1 MTLKDYQNHWA
12 AHLKDQYPSEEI
24 RSLLIMGLRHRLN
37 WTAVDLV
44 LRQDVEIP
52 PEDLLWLDDAL
63 QRLKN
68 KQPMQQIMG
77 YTWFCDA
84 KFLVSSKALIPRPE
98 TEELVLYLRQKLQ
111 SSQVKEA
118 LDIGTGSGCIAL
130 SLAVVMPETQWWA
143 WDVSSEA
150 LALAQK
156 NQAQF
161 QQKVRWGQRDIFE
174 PWGGQNFDLIVS
186 NPPYIPE
193 DEQDIMDKNVLEYEP
208 HLALFVPSN
217 DPLRFY
223 RVISTQGLKYLNPNG
238 ELYFECH
245 YNYTQVVAQLM
256 KSLGYTQVNSWKDQ
270 WGKWRFVSG
279 IRP

>member
-1 MTLKDYQNHWA
+1 MTLKAYQKHWGNS
-12 AHLKDQYPSEEI
+12 LKNEYPSEEI
-24 RSLLIMGLRHRLN
+24 RSLLVMGLRHRLN
-37 WTAVDLV
+37 WSAVDLV

-52 PEDLLWLDDAL
+52 SEDALWLNDAL
-63 QRLKN
+63 QRLK
-68 KQPMQQIMG
+68 KRQPMQQIMG

-84 KFLVSSKALIPRPE
+84 KFRVNSKALIPRPE
-98 TEELVLYLRQKLQ
+98 TEELVLYLRHKLR

-161 QQKVRWGQRDIFE
+161 QQQVRWGQRDIFD
-174 PWGGQNFDLIVS
+174 PWPDQNFDLIIS

-193 DEQDIMDKNVLEYEP
+193 DEQNIMDKNVLEYEP
-208 HLALFVPSN
+208 HLALFVPTN

-223 RVISTQGLKYLNPNG
+223 RIISTQGLKHLNPKG

-245 YNYTQVVAQLM
+245 FNYTQAVAQLM
-256 KSLGYTQVNSWKDQ
+256 TALGYTQVKSWKDQ

>member
-12 AHLKDQYPSEEI
+12 AHLKDLYPSEEI
-24 RSLLIMGLRHRLN
+24 RSLLIMGLAHRLS
-37 WTAVDLV
+37 WSAVDLI
-44 LRQDVEIP
+44 LQRDVIIP
-52 PEDLLWLDDAL
+52 PEDLLWLNDAL
-63 QRLKN
+63 ERLKN

-98 TEELVLYLRQKLQ
+98 TEELVLYLRQKLKTD
-111 SSQVKEA
+111 QVKVA

-130 SLAVVMPETQWWA
+130 SLAEAMIQTQWWA
-143 WDVSSEA
+143 WDVSTAA
-150 LALAQK
+150 LALAKK

-161 QQKVRWGQRDIFE
+161 QQQVRWGHQDIFE
-174 PWGGQNFDLIVS
+174 PWPDQNFDLIVS

-193 DEQDIMDKNVLEYEP
+193 DEQNIMDKNVLEYEP
-208 HLALFVPSN
+208 HLALFVPSK
-217 DPLRFY
+217 DPLKFY
-223 RVISTQGLKYLNPNG
+223 QVISNKGLKHLNPNG
-238 ELYFECH
+238 QLYFECH
-245 YNYTQVVAQLM
+245 YNYTQAVAQLM